1 MDSRAPALTIRL
13 DSADNVVLALR
24 DLPAGTYLPDEDVT
38 LRSDIPLGHKIASRP
53 IAKDEPVL
61 KCGTVI
67 GYASRDVS
75 PGTHMHNETILF
87 QERAEAPEFCRDYVP
102 TAFLPPEERRT
113 FRGFVRQNGA
123 VGTRNCIAVIAC
135 SNCAA
140 TVVRKIASAFE
151 GASLA
156 AYPHVDAVVPLVTS
170 TGCGIEKSGV
180 PLEYMRRVLGG
191 TVRNPNI
198 AGAVVCALGCENNNI
213 DAFFA
218 EAGLTPGPMLR
229 RLVIQE
235 EGGGRASVE
244 KGAAMVTEML
254 VEAEKCRRS
263 EVSVSALTVGLECGG
278 SDAFSG
284 VSANPALGKA
294 MDMLIRQGGTAV
306 LTEPTEFVGLE
317 GSLARRARSPE
328 VARRLMDMMN
338 WWRGYLAHAD
348 SQIHGKVTPGNNA
361 GGITNV
367 LEKAL
372 GSTRKAG
379 STSLNAVFGYAEPI
393 TERGFVIMS
402 SPSYDPLSAAA
413 MFAGGANLCAFTTG
427 RGSLYGSRHFPT
439 VKISSNT
446 RRYELQGDDIDLNAG
461 AVIDGSKTLDQMGR
475 EIFEALLAAASGERT
490 KSELFGM
497 GSDEFVIWDIGTT
510 S

>member
-1 MDSRAPALTIRL
+1 
-13 DSADNVVLALR
+13 
-24 DLPAGTYLPDEDVT
+24 
-38 LRSDIPLGHKIASRP
+38 
-53 IAKDEPVL
+53 
-61 KCGTVI
+61 
-67 GYASRDVS
+67 
-75 PGTHMHNETILF
+75 
-87 QERAEAPEFCRDYVP
+87 
-102 TAFLPPEERRT
+102 
-113 FRGFVRQNGA
+113 
-123 VGTRNCIAVIAC
+123 
-135 SNCAA
+135 
-140 TVVRKIASAFE
+140 
-151 GASLA
+151 
-156 AYPHVDAVVPLVTS
+156 
-170 TGCGIEKSGV
+170 
-180 PLEYMRRVLGG
+180 
-191 TVRNPNI
+191 
-198 AGAVVCALGCENNNI
+198 
-213 DAFFA
+213 
-218 EAGLTPGPMLR
+218 
-229 RLVIQE
+229 
-235 EGGGRASVE
+235 
-244 KGAAMVTEML
+244 
-254 VEAEKCRRS
+254 
-263 EVSVSALTVGLECGG
+263 
-278 SDAFSG
+278 
-284 VSANPALGKA
+284 

-497 GSDEFVIWDIGTT
+497 GGDEFVIWDIGTT